1 MISIKKISKKYNN
14 KYVFRNISFDIN
26 DNEKLLIIGPSGCGK
41 TTLIRCLN
49 GLNKIDSGNIF
60 LNGVKISN
68 IDDVALKSKVGMV
81 FQNYNLFPHL
91 SVRENVSLAP
101 KLLKMGNEK
110 EIDDLVKR
118 LLSEVNIIN
127 KIDSYPSKLSGGEK
141 QRVAIAR
148 TLATKPEVILLDEP
162 TSALDPAT
170 INDFISLLNE
180 LSKTTTLVVVSHDMD
195 LIKNYADKV
204 LFLKEGKVIK
214 YGTPKEIL
222 NSDDE
227 IVREFEED
235 YVINY
240 KKRKTYGDIWISHV
254 AYAFNFYYKNSYI
267 LIKENDYINKLLLKA
282 QFKNPE
288 TLATAKRLIDIAN
301 KYIDERLK

>member
-49 GLNKIDSGNIF
+49 GLNKVNSGNIF

-68 IDDVALKSKVGMV
+68 IDDVTLKSKVGMV

-91 SVRENVSLAP
+91 TVRENVSLAP
-101 KLLKMGNEK
+101 RLLKMGNDR

-148 TLATKPEVILLDEP
+148 TLATKPEVILFDEP

-180 LSKTTTLVVVSHDMD
+180 LSKTTTIVVVSHEMD
-195 LIKNYADKV
+195 LIKSFADKV
-204 LFLKEGKVIK
+204 LFLKDGSILE
-214 YGTPKEIL
+214 YGTPDEII
-222 NSDDE
+222 NSKNP
-227 IVREFEED
+227 IVREFLG
-235 YVINY
+235 
-240 KKRKTYGDIWISHV
+240 K
-254 AYAFNFYYKNSYI
+254 
-267 LIKENDYINKLLLKA
+267 
-282 QFKNPE
+282 
-288 TLATAKRLIDIAN
+288 
-301 KYIDERLK
+301 

>member
-1 MISIKKISKKYNN
+1 
-14 KYVFRNISFDIN
+14 
-26 DNEKLLIIGPSGCGK
+26 
-41 TTLIRCLN
+41 
-49 GLNKIDSGNIF
+49 
-60 LNGVKISN
+60 
-68 IDDVALKSKVGMV
+68 MV

-180 LSKTTTLVVVSHDMD
+180 LSKTTTIVVVSHEMD
-195 LIKNYADKV
+195 LIKSFADKV
-204 LFLKEGKVIK
+204 LFLKDGSILE
-214 YGTPKEIL
+214 YGTPDDIL
-222 NSDDE
+222 NSKNP
-227 IVREFEED
+227 IVREFLG
-235 YVINY
+235 
-240 KKRKTYGDIWISHV
+240 K
-254 AYAFNFYYKNSYI
+254 
-267 LIKENDYINKLLLKA
+267 
-282 QFKNPE
+282 
-288 TLATAKRLIDIAN
+288 
-301 KYIDERLK
+301 

>member
-68 IDDVALKSKVGMV
+68 IDDVTLKSKVGMV

-118 LLSEVNIIN
+118 LLSKVNIIN

-180 LSKTTTLVVVSHDMD
+180 LSKTTTIVVVSHEMD
-195 LIKNYADKV
+195 LIKSFADKV
-204 LFLKEGKVIK
+204 LFLKDGSILE
-214 YGTPKEIL
+214 YGSPDDIL
-222 NSDDE
+222 NSKNP
-227 IVREFEED
+227 IVREFLG
-235 YVINY
+235 
-240 KKRKTYGDIWISHV
+240 K
-254 AYAFNFYYKNSYI
+254 
-267 LIKENDYINKLLLKA
+267 
-282 QFKNPE
+282 
-288 TLATAKRLIDIAN
+288 
-301 KYIDERLK
+301 

>member
-60 LNGVKISN
+60 LNGVKINN

-101 KLLKMGNEK
+101 KLLKMGNDR

-180 LSKTTTLVVVSHDMD
+180 LSKTTTIVVVSHEMD
-195 LIKNYADKV
+195 LIKSFADKV
-204 LFLKEGKVIK
+204 LFLKDGSILE
-214 YGTPKEIL
+214 YGTPDDIL
-222 NSDDE
+222 NSKNP
-227 IVREFEED
+227 IVREFLG
-235 YVINY
+235 
-240 KKRKTYGDIWISHV
+240 K
-254 AYAFNFYYKNSYI
+254 
-267 LIKENDYINKLLLKA
+267 
-282 QFKNPE
+282 
-288 TLATAKRLIDIAN
+288 
-301 KYIDERLK
+301 

>member
-26 DNEKLLIIGPSGCGK
+26 DNEKLLIIGSSGCGK

-68 IDDVALKSKVGMV
+68 IDDVVLKSKVGMV

-180 LSKTTTLVVVSHDMD
+180 LSKTTTIVVVSHEMD
-195 LIKNYADKV
+195 LIKSFADKV
-204 LFLKEGKVIK
+204 LFLKDGSILE
-214 YGTPKEIL
+214 YGTPDDIL
-222 NSDDE
+222 NSKNP
-227 IVREFEED
+227 IVREFLG
-235 YVINY
+235 
-240 KKRKTYGDIWISHV
+240 K
-254 AYAFNFYYKNSYI
+254 
-267 LIKENDYINKLLLKA
+267 
-282 QFKNPE
+282 
-288 TLATAKRLIDIAN
+288 
-301 KYIDERLK
+301 

>member
-49 GLNKIDSGNIF
+49 GLNKINSGNIF

-68 IDDVALKSKVGMV
+68 IDDVTLKSKVGMV

-91 SVRENVSLAP
+91 TVRENVSLAP
-101 KLLKMGNEK
+101 RLLKMGSDR

-148 TLATKPEVILLDEP
+148 TLATKPEVILFDEP

-180 LSKTTTLVVVSHDMD
+180 LSKTTTIVVVSHEMD
-195 LIKNYADKV
+195 LIKSFADKV
-204 LFLKEGKVIK
+204 LFLKDGSILE
-214 YGTPKEIL
+214 YGTP
-222 NSDDE
+222 DE
-227 IVREFEED
+227 IINSKNPVVREFLG
-235 YVINY
+235 
-240 KKRKTYGDIWISHV
+240 K
-254 AYAFNFYYKNSYI
+254 
-267 LIKENDYINKLLLKA
+267 
-282 QFKNPE
+282 
-288 TLATAKRLIDIAN
+288 
-301 KYIDERLK
+301 

>member
-180 LSKTTTLVVVSHDMD
+180 LSKTTTIVVVSHEMD
-195 LIKNYADKV
+195 LIKSFADKV
-204 LFLKEGKVIK
+204 LFLKDGSILE
-214 YGTPKEIL
+214 YATPDDIL
-222 NSDDE
+222 NSKNP
-227 IVREFEED
+227 IVREFLG
-235 YVINY
+235 
-240 KKRKTYGDIWISHV
+240 K
-254 AYAFNFYYKNSYI
+254 
-267 LIKENDYINKLLLKA
+267 
-282 QFKNPE
+282 
-288 TLATAKRLIDIAN
+288 
-301 KYIDERLK
+301 

>member
-60 LNGVKISN
+60 LNGVKINN

-101 KLLKMGNEK
+101 KLLKMGNDR

-180 LSKTTTLVVVSHDMD
+180 LSKTTTIVVVSHEMD
-195 LIKNYADKV
+195 LIKSFADKV
-204 LFLKEGKVIK
+204 LFLKDGSILE
-214 YGTPKEIL
+214 YGTPDEII
-222 NSDDE
+222 NSKNP
-227 IVREFEED
+227 IVREFLG
-235 YVINY
+235 
-240 KKRKTYGDIWISHV
+240 K
-254 AYAFNFYYKNSYI
+254 
-267 LIKENDYINKLLLKA
+267 
-282 QFKNPE
+282 
-288 TLATAKRLIDIAN
+288 
-301 KYIDERLK
+301 

>member
-180 LSKTTTLVVVSHDMD
+180 LSKTTTIVVVSHEMD
-195 LIKNYADKV
+195 LIKSFADKV
-204 LFLKEGKVIK
+204 LFLKDGSILE
-214 YGTPKEIL
+214 YGTPDEII
-222 NSDDE
+222 NSKNP
-227 IVREFEED
+227 IVREFLG
-235 YVINY
+235 
-240 KKRKTYGDIWISHV
+240 K
-254 AYAFNFYYKNSYI
+254 
-267 LIKENDYINKLLLKA
+267 
-282 QFKNPE
+282 
-288 TLATAKRLIDIAN
+288 
-301 KYIDERLK
+301 

>member
-68 IDDVALKSKVGMV
+68 IDDVVLKSKVGIV

-101 KLLKMGNEK
+101 KLLKMGNDR

-180 LSKTTTLVVVSHDMD
+180 LSKTTTIVVVSHEMD
-195 LIKNYADKV
+195 LIKSFADKV
-204 LFLKEGKVIK
+204 LFLKDGSILE
-214 YGTPKEIL
+214 YGTPDDIL
-222 NSDDE
+222 NSKNP
-227 IVREFEED
+227 IVREFLG
-235 YVINY
+235 
-240 KKRKTYGDIWISHV
+240 K
-254 AYAFNFYYKNSYI
+254 
-267 LIKENDYINKLLLKA
+267 
-282 QFKNPE
+282 
-288 TLATAKRLIDIAN
+288 
-301 KYIDERLK
+301 

>member
-49 GLNKIDSGNIF
+49 GLNKVNSGNIF

-68 IDDVALKSKVGMV
+68 IDDVTLKSKVGMV

-91 SVRENVSLAP
+91 TVRENVSLAP
-101 KLLKMGNEK
+101 KLLKMGNDR

-180 LSKTTTLVVVSHDMD
+180 LSKTTTIVVVSHEMD
-195 LIKNYADKV
+195 LIKSFADKV
-204 LFLKEGKVIK
+204 LFLKDGSILE
-214 YGTPKEIL
+214 YGTHDDIL
-222 NSDDE
+222 NSKNP
-227 IVREFEED
+227 IVREFLG
-235 YVINY
+235 
-240 KKRKTYGDIWISHV
+240 K
-254 AYAFNFYYKNSYI
+254 
-267 LIKENDYINKLLLKA
+267 
-282 QFKNPE
+282 
-288 TLATAKRLIDIAN
+288 
-301 KYIDERLK
+301 

>member
-68 IDDVALKSKVGMV
+68 IDDVVLKSKVGMV

-180 LSKTTTLVVVSHDMD
+180 LSKTTTIVVVSHEMD
-195 LIKNYADKV
+195 LIKSFADKV
-204 LFLKEGKVIK
+204 LFLKDGSILE
-214 YGTPKEIL
+214 YGPPDDIL
-222 NSDDE
+222 NSKNP
-227 IVREFEED
+227 IVREFLG
-235 YVINY
+235 
-240 KKRKTYGDIWISHV
+240 K
-254 AYAFNFYYKNSYI
+254 
-267 LIKENDYINKLLLKA
+267 
-282 QFKNPE
+282 
-288 TLATAKRLIDIAN
+288 
-301 KYIDERLK
+301 

>member
-1 MISIKKISKKYNN
+1 MINIKKISKKYNN

-49 GLNKIDSGNIF
+49 GLNKVNSGNIF

-68 IDDVALKSKVGMV
+68 IDDVTLKSKVGMV

-91 SVRENVSLAP
+91 TVRENVSLAP
-101 KLLKMGNEK
+101 RLLKMGSDR

-148 TLATKPEVILLDEP
+148 TLATKPEVILFDEP

-180 LSKTTTLVVVSHDMD
+180 LSKTTTIVVVSHEMD
-195 LIKNYADKV
+195 LIKSFADKV
-204 LFLKEGKVIK
+204 LFLKDGSILE
-214 YGTPKEIL
+214 YGTPDEIL
-222 NSDDE
+222 NSKNP
-227 IVREFEED
+227 IVREFLG
-235 YVINY
+235 
-240 KKRKTYGDIWISHV
+240 K
-254 AYAFNFYYKNSYI
+254 
-267 LIKENDYINKLLLKA
+267 
-282 QFKNPE
+282 
-288 TLATAKRLIDIAN
+288 
-301 KYIDERLK
+301 

>member
-49 GLNKIDSGNIF
+49 GLNKVNSGNIF

-68 IDDVALKSKVGMV
+68 IDDVTLKSKVGMV

-91 SVRENVSLAP
+91 TVRENVSLAP
-101 KLLKMGNEK
+101 RLLKMGSDR

-148 TLATKPEVILLDEP
+148 TLATKPEVILFDEP

-180 LSKTTTLVVVSHDMD
+180 LSKTTTIVVVSHEMD
-195 LIKNYADKV
+195 LIKSFADKV
-204 LFLKEGKVIK
+204 LFLKDGSILE
-214 YGTPKEIL
+214 YGTPNEII
-222 NSDDE
+222 NSKNP
-227 IVREFEED
+227 IVREFLG
-235 YVINY
+235 
-240 KKRKTYGDIWISHV
+240 K
-254 AYAFNFYYKNSYI
+254 
-267 LIKENDYINKLLLKA
+267 
-282 QFKNPE
+282 
-288 TLATAKRLIDIAN
+288 
-301 KYIDERLK
+301 

>member
-68 IDDVALKSKVGMV
+68 IDDVTLKSKVGMV

-91 SVRENVSLAP
+91 TVRENVSLAP
-101 KLLKMGNEK
+101 RLLKMGSDK

-118 LLSEVNIIN
+118 LLAEVNIIN

-148 TLATKPEVILLDEP
+148 TLATKPEVILFDEP

-180 LSKTTTLVVVSHDMD
+180 LSKTTTIVVVSHEMD
-195 LIKNYADKV
+195 LIKSFADKV
-204 LFLKEGKVIK
+204 LFLKDGSILE
-214 YGTPKEIL
+214 YGTPDDIL
-222 NSDDE
+222 NSKNP
-227 IVREFEED
+227 IVREFLG
-235 YVINY
+235 
-240 KKRKTYGDIWISHV
+240 K
-254 AYAFNFYYKNSYI
+254 
-267 LIKENDYINKLLLKA
+267 
-282 QFKNPE
+282 
-288 TLATAKRLIDIAN
+288 
-301 KYIDERLK
+301 

>member
-49 GLNKIDSGNIF
+49 GLNKVNSGNIF

-68 IDDVALKSKVGMV
+68 IDDVVLKSKVGMV

-180 LSKTTTLVVVSHDMD
+180 LSKTTTIVVVSHEMD
-195 LIKNYADKV
+195 LIKSFADKV
-204 LFLKEGKVIK
+204 LFLKDGSILE
-214 YGTPKEIL
+214 YGTPDDIL
-222 NSDDE
+222 NSKNP
-227 IVREFEED
+227 IVREFLG
-235 YVINY
+235 
-240 KKRKTYGDIWISHV
+240 K
-254 AYAFNFYYKNSYI
+254 
-267 LIKENDYINKLLLKA
+267 
-282 QFKNPE
+282 
-288 TLATAKRLIDIAN
+288 
-301 KYIDERLK
+301 